1 MRLPHD
7 EAIDDLDEVIAGL
20 QWSAVVQRERRLA
33 MEDDWPLGAVAM
45 TKNLDLLTDE
55 PLELAVALRKLAE
68 KNTAEGDDRD
78 GELWS
83 KFAQTMAELV
93 NDLQALHEPQA
104 RDEKSE

>member
-1 MRLPHD
+1 MMHEYNGPP
-7 EAIDDLDEVIAGL
+7 VN
-20 QWSAVVQRERRLA
+20 
-33 MEDDWPLGAVAM
+33 WPVGAVMM

-83 KFAQTMAELV
+83 KFAQAMAELV
-93 NDLQALHEPQA
+93 SDLQALHEPQA
-104 RDEKSE
+104 KGEKSE